1 MGAQPVAA
9 RSRVDARRAESRADV
24 AALQA
29 EVDEWNRRWAG
40 SVALRAH
47 TGHVTLVTSVVS
59 SLVADVA
66 AAIDS
71 SDGAEPGGV
80 YVALR
85 ALDVPLL
92 YARRLWQWYADKL
105 DSRLAPGGAPRDPL
119 NATQLALL
127 GADEVVWGVWHTVL
141 GSLGGAVG
149 PAPLPYLAAL
159 ETPTAT
165 PPEQFPADLRPSID
179 PRVAALVSA
188 MPVTIIGVPPGSVRR
203 PWTLALLAHETGP
216 SDRGHARPA
225 RSTADGDR

>member
-71 SDGAEPGGV
+71 SDGAEPGDV

-92 YARRLWQWYADKL
+92 YARRLWQWYADKM
-105 DSRLAPGGAPRDPL
+105 DSRLAGGSRDPL

-141 GSLGGAVG
+141 GSLGGA
-149 PAPLPYLAAL
+149 
-159 ETPTAT
+159 
-165 PPEQFPADLRPSID
+165 
-179 PRVAALVSA
+179 
-188 MPVTIIGVPPGSVRR
+188 
-203 PWTLALLAHETGP
+203 
-216 SDRGHARPA
+216 
-225 RSTADGDR
+225 